1 MMQKI
6 IKKQAL
12 FALTISAIAFTGQA
26 SAKPTGA
33 IAHVDLRVTTTS
45 SPNETYVPV
54 KALNLPATHIIGN
67 KYFPYEGIG
76 WENEL
81 IGYRIYIDER
91 SVADVF
97 GKKTPGV
104 ALSKMDYRNKYHEMS
119 SWGMDV
125 MHVGPSQGIGGLGL
139 IRQGKL
145 NRFGKDAKVRAEVI
159 QQKGTTASFR
169 LIHSAIPLDGGM
181 VGSVSTRY
189 SIRTGSPLTHVQV
202 EKASLGQN
210 SFASGLVWH
219 AGNRLIEGSPTKKG
233 GWTYIAAWGENW
245 SQNKDA
251 LGIALFYR
259 DGEASGRP
267 IENEAYPIVFT
278 TAKPSYAFAAVWE
291 LGPEGV
297 KTESD
302 FRAWL
307 GRQVNSLEKMRTK

>member
-1 MMQKI
+1 MAKAI
-6 IKKQAL
+6 TIKALLALAVSSLLAGAALAKQ
-12 FALTISAIAFTGQA
+12 QA
-26 SAKPTGA
+26 AT
-33 IAHVDLRVTTTS
+33 AHVDLRVTTTP
-45 SPNETYVPV
+45 SPNETYVSV
-54 KALNLPATHIIGN
+54 KSLDLPATHVIGN

-76 WENEL
+76 WENDL

-104 ALSKMDYRNKYHEMS
+104 ALSKMDYRNKYHEMAE
-119 SWGMDV
+119 WGMDV

-139 IRQGKL
+139 IRDGKL
-145 NRFGKDAKVRAEVI
+145 GRFGKQAKVRAEVI
-159 QQKGTTASFR
+159 RQKGREASFR
-169 LIHSAIPLDGGM
+169 LIHSAVPLDGGAL
-181 VGSVSTRY
+181 GSVSTRY
-189 SIRTGSPLTHVQV
+189 SIRTGSPLTYVQV

-259 DGEASGRP
+259 DGQATRRP

-278 TAKPSYAFAAVWE
+278 TAKPSYAFGAVWE
-291 LGPEGV
+291 QGLEAV
-297 KTESD
+297 KTEAD
-302 FRAWL
+302 FKAWL
-307 GRQVNSLEKMRTK
+307 ARQVSSLEAQKAKR